1 MTLRIYDTRAGKK
14 IPFEPLVP
22 GRVGMYSCGITV
34 YDRCH
39 VGHARMMVAFD
50 VIVRHLR
57 ASGYAVRF
65 VRNITDVDDKII
77 KKAQAEGRTAAEVA
91 RHYTELM
98 EADLRALDVRPADV
112 EPRATEHIA
121 EVIEI
126 IGRLQARG
134 LAYAAT
140 NVVEPDGR
148 RDEAPGLAGG
158 DAGGGDVY
166 YAVPSFPHYGELSG
180 QSIEDLHSGARIEVD
195 EHKHSPLDFVLWK
208 AAKPGEPC
216 WPSPWGP
223 GRPGWHI
230 ECSAMAHR
238 YLGEPFDIHGGGA
251 DLIFPHH
258 ENEIAQSEGAFGDGR
273 FARHWL
279 HSGMV
284 NFGGEKMSK
293 SLGNVVAIR
302 DVGASHD
309 LEALR
314 LHLIGVHYRS
324 PVAFTVVRDAG
335 GAAQYP
341 ELDEAEG
348 RLAYF
353 YRTLE
358 RLAAAPGEDDGGAVV
373 APAERTWAAFGEA
386 MDDDFNTAA
395 AVGHLYEAFVLANK
409 LLDEPGS
416 AAKDVRRRTLARL
429 RADLRKC
436 GETLGIFR
444 REPGAFLTAY
454 RARLCARR
462 GIDAAAVET
471 RIGERAAARAAK
483 DFGSADQI
491 RKDLQAT
498 GVELMDTP
506 AGTTWRVV

>member
-14 IPFEPLVP
+14 IPFEPIAP
-22 GRVGMYSCGITV
+22 GKIGMYSCGITV

-57 ASGYAVRF
+57 ASGYAVHF

-77 KKAQAEGRTAAEVA
+77 KKAQAEGRSAAEVA
-91 RHYTELM
+91 QHYTELM
-98 EADLRALDVRPADV
+98 EADLRALDVRPADT

-121 EVIEI
+121 EVLEI
-126 IGRLQARG
+126 IERLTERG
-134 LAYAAT
+134 LAYASA
-140 NVVEPDGR
+140 
-148 RDEAPGLAGG
+148 
-158 DAGGGDVY
+158 GDVY
-166 YAVPSFPHYGELSG
+166 FSVPGFAHYGQLSG
-180 QSIEDLHSGARIEVD
+180 QSIDDLRSGARIEVG
-195 EHKHSPLDFVLWK
+195 EQKKSPLDFALWK
-208 AAKPGEPC
+208 AAKPGEPS

-258 ENEIAQSEGAFGDGR
+258 ENEIAQSEGAFGDGH

-302 DVGASHD
+302 DVGQTHD

-324 PVAFTVVRDAG
+324 PVAFTVIRDAA
-335 GAAQYP
+335 GAAQFP
-341 ELDEAEG
+341 ELDGAEE

-358 RLAAAPGEDDGGAVV
+358 RLAAAPGQDDGGAVV
-373 APAERTWAAFGEA
+373 APADRTLAAFREA

-409 LLDEPGS
+409 LLDEPQGV
-416 AAKDVRRRTLARL
+416 AKDVRRRTLVRL
-429 RADLRKC
+429 RGDLAKC
-436 GETLGIFR
+436 GETLGIFQ
-444 REPGAFLTAY
+444 REPAAFLTAY

-462 GIDAAAVET
+462 SIDLAAVEA
-471 RIGERAAARAAK
+471 RIAERAATRAAK
-483 DFGSADQI
+483 DFARADQI
-491 RKDLQAT
+491 RKDLQAA